1 MMRDIL
7 SRLTILEE
15 STAEFEGPQVGDEF
29 GLSFSED
36 LEISTTIVD
45 MLEDGFVVQMDD
57 DAMMHMQENGIT
69 FLEGEVVEEEIEEG
83 EQHGN
88 SKIYNKCWK
97 GYRKVPGKKRGE
109 EGSCVKEGDIDI
121 DKMRD
126 SDKKWIDVAR
136 LMADAASKISFKT
149 DAGIELSNDVERLAS
164 VIVNNAP
171 DIRTPAIGDQFYK
184 MIQSYVSKADDLKS
198 SPKEIMKF
206 VDDAVKQW
214 EGGADFDRSKIKD
227 PEPQMDTEESTD
239 LDRIVSLAGVA
250 EDKAGWSIKGSPKPA
265 PKASTPHW
273 RLNKDGTSTDMNTGT
288 TYNRDGSVVKTKE
301 EDVDEAEYQG
311 RKVSLGKPTR
321 GDVKKFKV
329 YVKNPNGN
337 VVKVNFG
344 DPNMKIKKSNPARR
358 KSFRARHNCDNPGP
372 RHKAR
377 YWSCRKW

>member
-7 SRLTILEE
+7 ARLNQLEE
-15 STAEFEGPQVGDEF
+15 SQTNNEGPQIGDEF

-57 DAMMHMQENGIT
+57 NAMMHMQENGIT
-69 FLEGEVVEEEIEEG
+69 FLEGEVVEEEIKEG

-109 EGSCVKEGDIDI
+109 EGSCVKEGNYEQSEKAKQFAEIGRKMMDKGSSMKLKDDEAID
-121 DKMRD
+121 
-126 SDKKWIDVAR
+126 
-136 LMADAASKISFKT
+136 
-149 DAGIELSNDVERLAS
+149 LSNKLGRL
-164 VIVNNAP
+164 
-171 DIRTPAIGDQFYK
+171 GDELTNF
-184 MIQSYVSKADDLKS
+184 DDGTGVGGWKTLDQLMK
-198 SPKEIMKF
+198 KVDMDKDEIMKLI
-206 VDDAVKQW
+206 DM
-214 EGGADFDRSKIKD
+214 SKDVKD
-227 PEPQMDTEESTD
+227 PLHKVRDPDPVEEPEEESIE
-239 LDRIVSLAGVA
+239 RIKSLSG
-250 EDKAGWSIKGSPKPA
+250 
-265 PKASTPHW
+265 
-273 RLNKDGTSTDMNTGT
+273 M
-288 TYNRDGSVVKTKE
+288 
-301 EDVDEAEYQG
+301 DVDEAEYRG

-329 YVKNPNGN
+329 YVKNPKGN